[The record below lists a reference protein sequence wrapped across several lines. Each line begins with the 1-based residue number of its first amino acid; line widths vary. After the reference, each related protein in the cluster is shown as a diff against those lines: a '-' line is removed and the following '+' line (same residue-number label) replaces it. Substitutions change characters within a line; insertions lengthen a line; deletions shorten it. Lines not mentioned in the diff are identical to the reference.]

1 MTNKSL
7 PDFIKK
13 NLKLV
18 LQWSEVGCNVSPNL
32 SPLVT
37 FTEQNHRQTN
47 KHATLLIRM
56 NKMETDCHTPGSTT
70 EGRRLLWVLR
80 YYIYYITTEIV
91 KSQPDLKVESLKG
104 WGLVTKILE
113 ARLVFN
119 SLHYSWAWLYWT
131 QGLVYRFIFNGR
143 FTYTFNTKIT
153 SSTWLSSAM
162 VSSLLLFCSGSG
174 SSCMSFMF
182 LIIWFLLNNQFVAV
196 SLKRRLPLLYLLQY
210 LNLVLCLSFCQNGR
224 LMWLAVKLETWC
236 HWMLVH
242 LTFWTIGFTQRIIEK
257 ADLLNE

>member
-1 MTNKSL
+1 
-7 PDFIKK
+7 
-13 NLKLV
+13 
-18 LQWSEVGCNVSPNL
+18 
-32 SPLVT
+32 
-37 FTEQNHRQTN
+37 
-47 KHATLLIRM
+47 
-56 NKMETDCHTPGSTT
+56 METDCHTPGSTT

-104 WGLVTKILE
+104 WGLVTKILG

-210 LNLVLCLSFCQNGR
+210 LNLVLCLSLLLPEWKVDVIGCQTR
-224 LMWLAVKLETWC
+224 DLMSLDAG
-236 HWMLVH
+236 
-242 LTFWTIGFTQRIIEK
+242 TFNLLNNRIYAKNNWKSGFTQWIIAQTLIDTFPLTVYANYNPSTK
-257 ADLLNE
+257 KF